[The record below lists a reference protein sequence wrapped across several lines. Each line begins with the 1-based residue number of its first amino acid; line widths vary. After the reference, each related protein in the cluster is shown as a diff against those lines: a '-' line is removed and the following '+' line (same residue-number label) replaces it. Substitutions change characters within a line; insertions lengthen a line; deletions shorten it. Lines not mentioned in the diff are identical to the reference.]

1 MAVYLSNGVVLTVN
15 AVDLSS
21 LVSSVSINRS
31 FDELEVTAMGDS
43 GHKFVK
49 GLEASSLTI
58 DFLND
63 TASANVLATLQAAWG
78 TSVTVTLKQTSAVTS
93 ATNPLYTMTCLINGT
108 TDING
113 AVGDIGTQSLTFNVS
128 GTVAVAT
135 TGTFYETKQRGRA
148 WQN

>member
-1 MAVYLSNGVVLTVN
+1 MAVFLNNKVGVKVN
-15 AVDLSS
+15 SVDLSDH
-21 LVSSVSINRS
+21 VTSVTLNRT

-49 GLEASSLTI
+49 GLEASSVTI

-63 TASANVLATLQAAWG
+63 TASANVLQTLQAAWG
-78 TSVTVTLKQTSAVTS
+78 TNVTVVFLQDKGTAVS
-93 ATNPLYTMTCLINGT
+93 ATNPLYTMTCLVNNT

-113 AVGDIGTQSLTFNVS
+113 AVGDLGMQSVTWNVS

-135 TGTFYETKQRGRA
+135 TGTF
-148 WQN
+148 